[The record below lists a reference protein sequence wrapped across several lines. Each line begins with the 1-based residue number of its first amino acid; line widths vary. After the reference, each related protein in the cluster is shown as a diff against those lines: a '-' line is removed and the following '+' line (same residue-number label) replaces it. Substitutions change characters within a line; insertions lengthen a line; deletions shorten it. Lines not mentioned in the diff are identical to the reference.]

1 MRLEMKRAEMGEA
14 MAAAWEIWG
23 NRRKHRLGSS
33 ECRGP
38 QRSMNRD

>member
-1 MRLEMKRAEMGEA
+1 VRLEMKRAEMGEP

-23 NRRKHRLGSS
+23 NRRKHRLGSP
-33 ECRGP
+33 ECGGA